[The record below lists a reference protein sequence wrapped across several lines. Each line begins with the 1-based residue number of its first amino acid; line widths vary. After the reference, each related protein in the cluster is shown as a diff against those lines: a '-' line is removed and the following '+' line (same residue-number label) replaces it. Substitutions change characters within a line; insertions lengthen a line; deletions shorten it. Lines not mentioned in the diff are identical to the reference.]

1 MNPYFVYFL
10 PATMSGQNSLPE
22 EKLLLKNV
30 NDQLSRL
37 VQQIQDLE
45 ECKEDMTDEEYKE
58 SKDDTRE
65 QLM

>member
-1 MNPYFVYFL
+1 
-10 PATMSGQNSLPE
+10 MSALNSPPE
-22 EKLLLKNV
+22 DKLLLKNV
-30 NDQLSRL
+30 NDQLCRL

-45 ECKEDMTDEEYKE
+45 ECKEDMTDDEYKE

>member
-1 MNPYFVYFL
+1 
-10 PATMSGQNSLPE
+10 MSGQNSLPE